1 MIRRLVLAS
10 ALLATQIA
18 WAQIPYRLSKR
29 TDGLTYG
36 ANAALVGWNAY
47 AATQHRGLSEF
58 ELATLGSPQAVGW
71 DRVALNRWDESAGK
85 RSDYALFAAF
95 GTAGLTALAHTHAD
109 RRFGDAVVLGSMW
122 FQTNLSTLMLSDAVK
137 NSVRRNRPFVYYD
150 GAPLAERMEADARKS
165 FFSGHASLTACNTF
179 FAAKVWSDMHPD
191 SRWAPV
197 VWSAAALVPAYVAC
211 QRVEA
216 GKHYPSDVVIGTVVG
231 AAVGYLIPTIHLD
244 R

>member
-1 MIRRLVLAS
+1 MIRHLLITS

-18 WAQIPYRLSKR
+18 WAQIPYRLSMR
-29 TDGLTYG
+29 TDGVTYG
-36 ANAALVGWNAY
+36 ANAALIGWNAY
-47 AATQHRGLSEF
+47 AATQHRGFSEF
-58 ELATLGSPQAVGW
+58 ELATLGSPQAEGW
-71 DRVALNRWDESAGK
+71 DRVALNRWNEVAGQ

-95 GTAGLTALAHTHAD
+95 GTAGLTALAHTQAD

-122 FQTNLSTLMLSDAVK
+122 FQTNLSTLMLTDAVK
-137 NSVRRNRPFVYYD
+137 NSVRRNRPFVYNER
-150 GAPLAERMEADARKS
+150 APLDARMEVDARKS

-191 SRWAPV
+191 SRWTPV
-197 VWSAAALVPAYVAC
+197 VWSAAALVPAYVAW

-216 GKHYPSDVVIGTVVG
+216 GKHYPSDVVVGAVVG
-231 AAVGYLIPTIHLD
+231 AAVGYLIPTIDLD